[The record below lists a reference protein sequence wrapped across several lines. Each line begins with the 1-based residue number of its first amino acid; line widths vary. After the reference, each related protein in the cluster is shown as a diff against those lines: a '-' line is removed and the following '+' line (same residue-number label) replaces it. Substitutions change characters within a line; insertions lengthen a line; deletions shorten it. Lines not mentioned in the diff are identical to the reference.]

1 MLILRFDVT
10 LFYANTP
17 DFIPVIQQAIA
28 ITERPPRVVLIDGE
42 SMNSIDAT
50 AVASLKELQGQLQKD
65 GIQIRLARMK
75 TDVITTIKRA
85 GLPEAI
91 PLEHIYPSVQ
101 AGVDAYLSE
110 GK

>member
-1 MLILRFDVT
+1 
-10 LFYANTP
+10 
-17 DFIPVIQQAIA
+17 
-28 ITERPPRVVLIDGE
+28 
-42 SMNSIDAT
+42 MNGIDAT
-50 AVASLKELQGQLQKD
+50 AVVSLKELQNRLSDSGVEM
-65 GIQIRLARMK
+65 RLARMK
-75 TDVITTIKRA
+75 TDVMAVIKRA